1 MNSCILYLLANQKT
15 QKTTTQDCEMG
26 SSSARIT
33 CHNCGQ
39 TATYW
44 YSNVAEC
51 DNCCPSWKCTIQ
63 SDEVV
68 IDATMP
74 DLSTTDTQTTSFLDV
89 SSGVDVG
96 SSAIENPFDTADAVT
111 TAGLDDFFKRPVR
124 IANFTWNISDPVG
137 VLSTISP
144 WNLYFNNANIKYK
157 LNNFA
162 FMRANLHLKFV
173 LNASPF
179 YYGSMRASYQPLP
192 AFKTST
198 IIAGTAGGQSNSEL
212 IPYSQQ
218 PGVWLKPQHSEG
230 ADMVLPFF
238 YPRSFLRAQ
247 VASDYT
253 DMGTLRFIIYN
264 ALASANGVTGTG
276 ATVQVYAWAEDVVLA
291 GPTVGLAMQADEYGT
306 GPVSGP
312 ASTVAK
318 IAGMVKGV
326 PIIGKFAT
334 ATEMGARAVSGIAKL
349 FGFTNV
355 PVIEPAMPF
364 RPLAFPQL
372 ASPEIGYPVEKLTL
386 DSKNELSIDPTIV
399 GLPPQDELSIES
411 FVTRQSYLVSVPWS
425 TATVVDT
432 PLFTSKVTPC
442 MWLRGTGTGGMSQYT
457 PIGLA
462 SRMFS
467 SWRGDI
473 IFTFRFIASPFH
485 KGRVRISY
493 DPYGTAVQTTADT
506 GPTVFNKVVDL
517 GAETEVDVRIPYQQ
531 ALAWCYT
538 YDSAVSLVSPYS
550 TSSSP
555 TVPYSDTFDNGI
567 LSVKVL
573 TLLSAPVAT
582 STVNMQVFVRA
593 ADNFE
598 LANPRVLQ
606 PTESPFAIQSDEYAE
621 TKEGQ
626 QTSMGTNGGEIL
638 VERSRVH
645 FGEVTRS
652 FRQLLRRQNLVDV
665 IVPPTNTTQRGYY
678 RLFQTRFPPAPGF
691 DPNGWDTAKGLITV
705 ATTYPISLTSL
716 MPYTLLSNC
725 FLAQK
730 GSMHWHYNWLGPSE
744 VSISAQ
750 RYNSQLNTISKGY
763 SVSTPG
769 TASQDSYAM
778 FNGRGLTQA
787 GTALT
792 HQATNAGLSVSFP
805 NYTAFKFQST
815 NPNMGTRT
823 ASTSSGAYDGGIF
836 DAAIVTITADG
847 TVSDLNKGRLERYC
861 GVGTDFTLHFFL
873 NCPTLMYLDFYNLV
887 PV

>member
-1 MNSCILYLLANQKT
+1 
-15 QKTTTQDCEMG
+15 MG

-51 DNCCPSWKCTIQ
+51 DSCCPSWKCSIQ
-63 SDEVV
+63 SEEVV
-68 IDATMP
+68 IDVPSPA
-74 DLSTTDTQTTSFLDV
+74 LSVTDTQTTSFLDV
-89 SSGVDVG
+89 NSGVDIG

-124 IANFTWNISDPVG
+124 IANFTWNTSDPVG
-137 VLSTISP
+137 VLSSISP

-192 AFKTST
+192 SFKTST
-198 IIAGTAGGQSNSEL
+198 IIAGTSGGQANSEL
-212 IPYSQQ
+212 MPYSQQ
-218 PGVWLKPQHSEG
+218 PGIWLKPQHSEG

-276 ATVQVYAWAEDVVLA
+276 ATVQVFAWAEDVVLA

-355 PVIEPAMPF
+355 PVIESTLPY
-364 RPLAFPQL
+364 RPSPFPQL
-372 ASPEIGYPVEKLTL
+372 ASPELGYPVEKLTL
-386 DSKNELSIDPTIV
+386 DAKNELSIDPTIV
-399 GLPPQDELSIES
+399 GLSAHDELSIES
-411 FVTRQSYLVSVPWS
+411 FVTRQSFLVSTPWS
-425 TATVVDT
+425 TATAVDT

-442 MWLRGTGTGGMSQYT
+442 MWLGGSNSGDTNQYT
-457 PIGLA
+457 PLGLA
-462 SRMFS
+462 SRMFN

-506 GPTVFNKVVDL
+506 GPTVFNKIVDL

-538 YDSAVSLVSPYS
+538 YNGPPSLSVPYS
-550 TSSSP
+550 TSSTP
-555 TVPYSDTFDNGI
+555 VVTYTDTFDNGI

-573 TLLSAPVAT
+573 TLLSAPVAS

-598 LANPRVLQ
+598 LANPKSIQ
-606 PTESPFAIQSDEYAE
+606 PVESPFVCQSEEYSEVKA
-621 TKEGQ
+621 GQ
-626 QTSMGTNGGEIL
+626 EASMGADGGEIL
-638 VERSRVH
+638 VDRSRVH

-652 FRQLLRRQNLVDV
+652 FRQLLRRQNLIDV
-665 IVPPTNTTQRGYY
+665 IVPTSNSTQRGYY
-678 RLFQTRFPPAPGF
+678 RIAQTRFPPVPGF
-691 DPNGWDTAKGLITV
+691 DPNGWDTAKGLITT
-705 ATTYPISLTSL
+705 ATTYPYNISNLT
-716 MPYTLLSNC
+716 PYTLLSNC
-725 FLAQK
+725 FVAQR
-730 GSMHWHYNWLGPSE
+730 GSLHWHYNWLGPSA
-744 VSISAQ
+744 VSMSAQ
-750 RYNSQLNTISKGY
+750 RITFQLSTISKGY
-763 SVSTPG
+763 IVSTPG
-769 TASQDSYAM
+769 TSSQDSYNM
-778 FNGRGLTQA
+778 LNGRGYSQA

-792 HQATNAGLSVSFP
+792 HQLTNAGLSVSFP

-815 NPNMGTRT
+815 NPSMGTTT
-823 ASTSSGAYDGGIF
+823 ASTSSAAYDGGVY
-836 DAAIVTITADG
+836 DTALVSITADG
-847 TVSDLNKGRLERYC
+847 PTSDLNKGRLERYC

-873 NCPTLMYLDFYNLV
+873 NCPTLSCTRYYSLV